1 MHTARL
7 SPPYMQHD
15 EHHRAYSRR
24 PSTTSP
30 RQLTGVGRPQPP
42 SAPPTPPEP
51 ALSRTDQLVLDQ
63 CSSYSFQELTWY
75 ILHRAN
81 PQDAS
86 SSSSSNSTCVQR
98 ATPQD
103 ASSSSSSSAFV
114 QALAGRLQASGY
126 ATLHS
131 EHDLLAFAQALNETH
146 VGQGLPDLWRSL
158 SEQLIA
164 RVTHTNPGL
173 GLGVHPP
180 TRVTHE
186 GSTGTGIT
194 SASSPDCP
202 HRPEGGVM
210 MRDLA
215 PRPEGSVM
223 MRDLAPRPEGS
234 VMMGEQAS
242 MTNRPSG
249 GGEEGRQQRQPASTT
264 AASQAAPSGGAPRS
278 SSSILLHMAEL
289 VSRQG
294 AGLAGTTEQ
303 LIYHACTPRPT
314 PRPRAAAG
322 TTHGSSGME
331 RTELRDQEASMHTVI
346 QDQEASMLMQLV
358 LRCSPG
364 LQTRA
369 ASFLVGR
376 A

>member
-1 MHTARL
+1 
-7 SPPYMQHD
+7 
-15 EHHRAYSRR
+15 
-24 PSTTSP
+24 
-30 RQLTGVGRPQPP
+30 
-42 SAPPTPPEP
+42 
-51 ALSRTDQLVLDQ
+51 
-63 CSSYSFQELTWY
+63 
-75 ILHRAN
+75 
-81 PQDAS
+81 
-86 SSSSSNSTCVQR
+86 
-98 ATPQD
+98 
-103 ASSSSSSSAFV
+103 
-114 QALAGRLQASGY
+114 
-126 ATLHS
+126 
-131 EHDLLAFAQALNETH
+131 
-146 VGQGLPDLWRSL
+146 
-158 SEQLIA
+158 
-164 RVTHTNPGL
+164 
-173 GLGVHPP
+173 
-180 TRVTHE
+180 
-186 GSTGTGIT
+186 
-194 SASSPDCP
+194 
-202 HRPEGGVM
+202 
-210 MRDLA
+210 
-215 PRPEGSVM
+215 M